1 MPNEKENSAEFSIQD
16 FRKYEY
22 MWRNNGQDFD
32 DPGKSHKI
40 KDAISTSDAPVFL
53 PRVVQNIVKEAAEP
67 LLVGTS
73 LLQRIQ
79 HSYGQSITFPAVGA
93 LDGVFEIAE
102 GQEYPELVPASGGG
116 TTVANI
122 GKCGL
127 AIKITEEMVRYS
139 QFDIIAMMLRMGG
152 RALARYKEKKIF
164 DMISAMG
171 QHVFNNLSP
180 TNSILGVTHGRSLN
194 GEANG
199 SCTMDDVF
207 DCYAQVINQG
217 FTPDT
222 LLMHPLTWVMW
233 IKDPVLRAFALSA
246 GGGTFFATHRGNPAG
261 QAPWANSSQGGRDVS
276 PGQNIVP
283 GGNAAGLTAS
293 TLLDYPQT
301 INSSPVLPS
310 YFGYPFTIIVSPMVA
325 FNPRNL
331 LTDIYMF
338 DRTELGFLIVDED
351 LMTDEFTDPRNDIHK
366 IKVKERYGLHIANE
380 GQGCAVMKNV
390 KVVPNEIVLPA
401 QTTISSG
408 VSGSVLP
415 ISSNE
420 NVLA

>member
-1 MPNEKENSAEFSIQD
+1 MDEKEKETAKFNIQD
-16 FRKYEY
+16 FQRYEY
-22 MWRNNGQDFD
+22 FWRNNGRDLD
-32 DPGKSHKI
+32 DPGKRHTFQ
-40 KDAISTSDAPVFL
+40 DAISTSDAPVFL
-53 PRVVQNIVKEAAEP
+53 PKVIQNVVKEAAEP

-73 LLQRIQ
+73 LLQRVQ
-79 HSYGQSITFPAVGA
+79 FSYGQQVTFPAMGGI
-93 LDGVFEIAE
+93 DQTFEIAE
-102 GQEYPELVPASGGG
+102 GQEYPELEMSYGGAEMI
-116 TTVANI
+116 ANI
-122 GKCGL
+122 GKCGC
-127 AIKITEEMVRYS
+127 AVSITDEMMRWS
-139 QFDIIAMMLRMGG
+139 QFDVIAMVLRMAG

-164 DMISAMG
+164 AMISQLGVHA
-171 QHVFNNLSP
+171 FDNLSP
-180 TNSILGVTHGRSLN
+180 TSSVYGVSHGRSLN

-217 FTPDT
+217 FVPDT

-233 IKDPVLRAFALSA
+233 LKDPILRYFALSA
-246 GGGTFFATHRGNPAG
+246 GGGTFFAGHRGNPAG
-261 QAPWANSSQGGRDVS
+261 RAPWDNQGGRGGEA

-283 GGNAAGLTAS
+283 GGNAAGLAAS
-293 TLLDYPQT
+293 NLLDYPQT
-301 INSSPVLPS
+301 INSAPMLPS

-325 FNPRNL
+325 YNPRSR

-338 DRTELGFLIVDED
+338 DRAELGFHIVDQD
-351 LMTDEFTDPRNDIHK
+351 LTTDEFTDPRNDIK
-366 IKVKERYGLHIANE
+366 KVKLWERYGLHIANK
-380 GQGCAVMKNV
+380 GQGVAVMKSI

-415 ISSNE
+415 ISATE

>member
-1 MPNEKENSAEFSIQD
+1 MDKNKKEKTEFSIQD

-22 MWRNNGQDFD
+22 VWRNNGKDFD
-32 DPGKSHKI
+32 DPEKVHEI
-40 KDAISTSDAPVFL
+40 QDAISTSDAPVFL
-53 PRVVQNIVKEAAEP
+53 PRVVENVVKEAAEP

-79 HSYGQSITFPAVGA
+79 YNYGQTITFPAVGA
-93 LDGVFEIAE
+93 LDGVFDIAE
-102 GQEYPELVPASGGG
+102 GQEYPELVPAQGGS
-116 TTVANI
+116 TVTASI

-127 AIKITEEMVRYS
+127 AVKITEEMVKYS
-139 QFDIIAMMLRMGG
+139 QFDIISMMLRMAG
-152 RALARYKEKKIF
+152 RALARSKERKIF
-164 DMISAMG
+164 NLIAMEG
-171 QHVFNNLSP
+171 VHVFNNLTP
-180 TNSILGVTHGRSLN
+180 TSSVLGVTHGRGMN

-207 DCYAQVINQG
+207 DCYAQVITQG

-233 IKDPVLRAFALSA
+233 IKDPILRYFALSA

-261 QAPWANSSQGGRDVS
+261 QAPWGNSSQGGRGVAS
-276 PGQNIVP
+276 GQNIVP
-283 GGNAAGLTAS
+283 GEGASGLTAS
-293 TLLDYPQT
+293 QLLSYPQD
-301 INSSPVLPS
+301 ISSAPQLPS

-325 FNPRNL
+325 FNPRNK

-338 DRTELGFLIVDED
+338 DRSELGFLIVDED
-351 LMTDEFTDPRNDIHK
+351 LSTDEFTDPRFDIRKVK
-366 IKVKERYGLHIANE
+366 IKERFGLAVANE
-380 GQGCAVMKNV
+380 GQGIAVMRNV

-401 QTTISSG
+401 QTTIASG

-415 ISSNE
+415 ISATE
-420 NVLA
+420 NVLS